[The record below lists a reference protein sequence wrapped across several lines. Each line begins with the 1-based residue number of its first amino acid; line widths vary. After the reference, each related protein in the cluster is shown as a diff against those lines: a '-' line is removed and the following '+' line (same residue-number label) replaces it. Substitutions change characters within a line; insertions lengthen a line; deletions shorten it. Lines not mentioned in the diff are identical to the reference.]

1 MNTRSSSW
9 TQKTPRSMSAAFG
22 PYTDNNIAEA
32 KADYCAAWWAG
43 LILCGLFTL
52 IYIGSTL

>member
-1 MNTRSSSW
+1 MNSR
-9 TQKTPRSMSAAFG
+9 QYPRTMQQAFG
-22 PYTDNNIAEA
+22 PYTDNNIAEER
-32 KADYCAAWWAG
+32 ADYCAAWWAG